1 MNKSS
6 QNKRKN
12 KNHNNNN
19 VRSAPSN
26 QRTSTQSRSKGPR
39 NPGPPMGPAP
49 SQQPQNRPAV
59 NLNKI
64 RKNSVQKVLMEIL
77 FKTNLQFQKHVGPV
91 DMSVLNVPEGGV
103 SQSIRKSMAVTDS
116 PRPVPGG
123 GRPRP
128 KPRAVK
134 KLPQVKALWE
144 YKGQDLDEISFEEG
158 DTFDLIAEGI
168 RTGFIKPL
176 KYKQK
181 YFQQMTLVGGKEQ
194 LMGKLD
200 FFLEVMLKKFDL
212 TKGKVHSKKT
222 NHKYEFS
229 HLVGGSSQFFTI
241 VFFSFFTCPN

>member
-1 MNKSS
+1 
-6 QNKRKN
+6 
-12 KNHNNNN
+12 
-19 VRSAPSN
+19 
-26 QRTSTQSRSKGPR
+26 
-39 NPGPPMGPAP
+39 
-49 SQQPQNRPAV
+49 
-59 NLNKI
+59 
-64 RKNSVQKVLMEIL
+64 MEIL

-212 TKGKVHSKKT
+212 TKGKVHSKKQ
-222 NHKYEFS
+222 NKCEFS
-229 HLVGGSSQFFTI
+229 HLGGWSSHFFFVFTI
-241 VFFSFFTCPN
+241 VFFLFYMS